1 MVSLDIVESDL
12 KCSLKLEALATH
24 QRKLLLYFFRAIK
37 SDVYAL
43 RIYKGYIGRKGT

>member
-12 KCSLKLEALATH
+12 KCSLKLEALATY
-24 QRKLLLYFFRAIK
+24 QRKLLLFFRAIK